1 VVPLV
6 HGVVSDIGA
15 CARPRRSRGALTD
28 PPRARC

>member
-15 CARPRRSRGALTD
+15 ALDREGREAR
-28 PPRARC
+28 